1 MILKAGKTT
10 ISGFRSNIIV
20 LRISSY
26 GKRNL
31 VNSNTNTNNANMDKE
46 EESLACPSRFGPPPL
61 LIDYFPWCYVSVNNE
76 ILW

>member
-1 MILKAGKTT
+1 MILKAVRLLLAAFK
-10 ISGFRSNIIV
+10 SNIIV

-46 EESLACPSRFGPPPL
+46 EESLACPSRFAAPPL